1 MTRRAIVT
9 GGASGIGAAT
19 VSRLL
24 EDGLAV
30 AAVDR
35 DADALAASPA
45 GSSHIADVSD
55 EASCT
60 AAIDAAAAALG
71 GLDALVISHG
81 IAWPGTLE
89 ETTLDAFDTV
99 MDVNVRGVVL
109 ACRAGIPHL
118 RAAGGGSITV
128 VASQLGLVAVAGY
141 AAYCT
146 SKGAVISLVRA
157 LAIELAPSGIRVN
170 CVCPGPTQTPLVDR
184 FFAEADDPAA
194 MRRAFEQ
201 TCVHDRLVAAEEIA
215 DAIAYLSSPRA
226 GSTIGA
232 ALVVDGGYVIR

>member
-1 MTRRAIVT
+1 MGLRPIVT

-19 VSRLL
+19 VSRLV
-24 EDGLAV
+24 DGGYAV
-30 AAVDR
+30 AAVDL
-35 DADALAASPA
+35 DAA
-45 GSSHIADVSD
+45 GL
-55 EASCT
+55 EASSARASAAVDITDAAACT
-60 AAIDAAAAALG
+60 AAIDRLAGELG
-71 GLDALVISHG
+71 GLDALVVSHG
-81 IAWPGTLE
+81 IAPPGTLE
-89 ETTLDAFDTV
+89 ETTLEAFDRV

-109 ACRAGIPHL
+109 ACRAGIPPL

-128 VASQLGLVAVAGY
+128 VASQLGLVAVTGY

-146 SKGAVISLVRA
+146 SKGAVIQLVRA
-157 LAIELAPSGIRVN
+157 LAIELAPEGIRVN

-184 FFAEADDPAA
+184 FFANADDPDA

-201 TCVHDRLVAAEEIA
+201 TCIHDRLVRADEIA
-215 DAIAYLSSPRA
+215 DAIAYLASPRA